1 MGRKEY
7 CRLVYLVGGNLST
20 NVNFGVDTIMKTI
33 DRIEKIL
40 QEDQSYRDSDRLLLL
55 RYWREQGL
63 VLTEGQ
69 ISTFMRCTTAETIT
83 RARRA
88 LKDQY
93 PASDKINE
101 ERYQKSL
108 KYRGQKEYAYAVDET
123 EEERLDR
130 LGYKIAEED

>member
-1 MGRKEY
+1 
-7 CRLVYLVGGNLST
+7 
-20 NVNFGVDTIMKTI
+20 MKTI
-33 DRIEKIL
+33 DRVENIL
-40 QEDQSYRDSDRLLLL
+40 KEDQDYRDSDKLLLL

-69 ISTFMRCTTAETIT
+69 INTFMRCTTAETIT

-93 PASDKINE
+93 PASDKVTE
-101 ERYQKSL
+101 LRYTKFT
-108 KYRGQKEYAYAVDET
+108 KYKGQKEYAHAVDET
-123 EEERLDR
+123 EEERLAR